1 MNSWHVTRR
10 KSAWHG
16 PSTAFAKQ
24 VRRSGFPQSPQRA
37 LNSSNPEREELLNM
51 CIHLGLHVR
60 VKLSSDKLLDGLPD
74 RFNDSHDG
82 LSIKML
88 RADQDVDLSTC

>member
-1 MNSWHVTRR
+1 
-10 KSAWHG
+10 
-16 PSTAFAKQ
+16 
-24 VRRSGFPQSPQRA
+24 
-37 LNSSNPEREELLNM
+37 M
-51 CIHLGLHVR
+51 CIHLRVHVR